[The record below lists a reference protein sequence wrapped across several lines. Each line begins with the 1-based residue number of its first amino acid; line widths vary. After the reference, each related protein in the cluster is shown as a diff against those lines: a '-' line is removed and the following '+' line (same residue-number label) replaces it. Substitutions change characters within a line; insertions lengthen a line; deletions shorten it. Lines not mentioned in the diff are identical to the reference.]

1 MNWNLFATAFVTV
14 FLAELGDK
22 TQIAT
27 LTLASGGQSRWTVFA
42 GSALALVSTSLIA
55 VVAGEAITRVVPAVW
70 IKRVAGGVFVIL
82 GLLYLFDRA

>member
-55 VVAGEAITRVVPAVW
+55 VIAGEAITRVVPAVW